1 MIPGA
6 LCSAFTMPI
15 VGKMLGKG
23 VNPKKI
29 IIFGAISTV
38 IFLMMLSFSS
48 PGSSQGDF
56 YLPFVLRGI
65 GMACMMSPIISLAV
79 VGLKGKDIGQAV
91 GLSNMVRQLGGSVG
105 IALINLFLI
114 QKNAQVRGSMLGYVN
129 DYSQQSVERMA
140 AIKQNFLSKGFSM
153 EEAEAMALRSLEGAI
168 GRQQALVSYDQGFF
182 AVGLMVLIIF
192 PVVLMVRYKK
202 TRKAKVISD
211 AH

>member
-1 MIPGA
+1 
-6 LCSAFTMPI
+6 
-15 VGKMLGKG
+15 
-23 VNPKKI
+23 
-29 IIFGAISTV
+29 
-38 IFLMMLSFSS
+38 
-48 PGSSQGDF
+48 
-56 YLPFVLRGI
+56 
-65 GMACMMSPIISLAV
+65 
-79 VGLKGKDIGQAV
+79 
-91 GLSNMVRQLGGSVG
+91 MVRQLGGSVG

-202 TRKAKVISD
+202 TKKAKVISD